1 MLLIVC
7 LIDADINVSR
17 SFIMI
22 LMPCVL
28 FSMLQMLLF
37 VLARLET
44 DELLRAT
51 ARVDVHNRWRRLVR
65 FWIDCVWWWSARAYD
80 YLSYWRPMEYGK
92 TFILAFLF
100 LSWLQLAMIPE
111 FISDETVYRFRVRL
125 PSLVSAELVSFNTL
139 CFIETPREIT
149 RSEWH
154 STGKET
160 LLQNALI

>member
-1 MLLIVC
+1 MLLLVC
-7 LIDADINVSR
+7 LINADINVSR
-17 SFIMI
+17 SFIMV

-51 ARVDVHNRWRRLVR
+51 AWYVVCARQWWFVG
-65 FWIDCVWWWSARAYD
+65 FWIDCVWWWTARACD
-80 YLSYWRPMEYGK
+80 YLSYWRPMEYGE

-125 PSLVSAELVSFNTL
+125 PSLVSVELVSINSL
-139 CFIETPREIT
+139 CFIETQREIT

-160 LLQNALI
+160 LLQNALT